1 MVRHIVAIAVL
12 GFAFLSFSHNAGSR
26 VFLSE
31 GAKLLFKDVK
41 TKLTDAQKD
50 HIFTKLQ
57 LKLSKDKKTFM
68 IDEYTV
74 SVSVFPTDM
83 NKDGVEEVFVVL
95 GSGALFGNTGEA
107 GLLFLKDKSGIYQQE
122 PDIGGGRPGLMRTKN
137 LGFNDLYIGG
147 PGFEFPLYRWD
158 GKKYK
163 WFKKISDSDL
173 AKSIDL
179 ETFSKEYTN
188 TINR

>member
-12 GFAFLSFSHNAGSR
+12 GFAFLSFSRNADSR

-95 GSGALFGNTGEA
+95 GSGALFDNNSKAVNTFFIVGN
-107 GLLFLKDKSGIYQQE
+107 F
-122 PDIGGGRPGLMRTKN
+122 
-137 LGFNDLYIGG
+137 
-147 PGFEFPLYRWD
+147 
-158 GKKYK
+158 
-163 WFKKISDSDL
+163 
-173 AKSIDL
+173 
-179 ETFSKEYTN
+179 
-188 TINR
+188 